1 MKRYDQEGHIYNEL
15 EEDPDGNELRL
26 SEFVAERDF
35 VSPAMKEAGE
45 RVASEMIDAAV
56 ELQMYHF
63 GGCQPKDRTSN
74 PNNDIIERYVAGTIS
89 SCEVIYIA
97 MNRVRVDEVLT
108 PDASD
113 DRQLPVA
120 SRPESKSNENSG

>member
-35 VSPAMKEAGE
+35 VSPAMREAGE
-45 RVASEMIDAAV
+45 NIASEMIDADI
-56 ELQMYHF
+56 ERQMAGL
-63 GGCQPKDRTSN
+63 GGCQPQDRTSN
-74 PNNDIIERYVAGTIS
+74 QNNDIIERYVVGELS
-89 SCEVIYIA
+89 SCETIYIA

-108 PDASD
+108 PNA
-113 DRQLPVA
+113 RNQGLAPQ
-120 SRPESKSNENSG
+120 ENTNVN